1 MVIYVKRMYV
11 ISLFIIVLLSGC
23 VSDPATYYF
32 DASNIINQA
41 TQIQLVVC
49 ENDNPTNI
57 NVEEDTILFF
67 DIDNIRI
74 IETLET
80 EKIDEFAYELSSI
93 TFHIEMKSVNSPV
106 GYTIIIYME
115 NQELIVLSCTV
126 IGGIAYG
133 MAAIFLNDGTFVRHI
148 AQFADEPKFKR
159 LLSNYFDL

>member
-1 MVIYVKRMYV
+1 MKRMYV
-11 ISLFIIVLLSGC
+11 IFLFIIVLLSGC

-41 TQIQLVVC
+41 TKIQLVVC
-49 ENDNPTNI
+49 ENDNPINI
-57 NVEEDTILFF
+57 NVKEDTILFF
-67 DIDNIRI
+67 DVDNIRI

-93 TFHIEMKSVNSPV
+93 TFHKEMKSVNSPV
-106 GYTIIIYME
+106 GYTIIIYMQ

-126 IGGIAYG
+126 IGDIAYG
-133 MAAIFLNDGTFVRHI
+133 MAAIFLNDGTFIRHI

-159 LLSNYFDL
+159 LLSNYFDFF

>member
-1 MVIYVKRMYV
+1 MKRMYV
-11 ISLFIIVLLSGC
+11 IFLFIIVLLSGC

-41 TQIQLVVC
+41 TKIQLVVC
-49 ENDNPTNI
+49 ENDNPINI
-57 NVEEDTILFF
+57 NVKEDTILFF
-67 DIDNIRI
+67 DVDNIRI

-93 TFHIEMKSVNSPV
+93 TFHKEMKSVNSPV
-106 GYTIIIYME
+106 GYTIIIYMQ

-126 IGGIAYG
+126 IGDIAYG
-133 MAAIFLNDGTFVRHI
+133 MAAIFLNDGTFIRHI

-159 LLSNYFDL
+159 LLSNYFDFS